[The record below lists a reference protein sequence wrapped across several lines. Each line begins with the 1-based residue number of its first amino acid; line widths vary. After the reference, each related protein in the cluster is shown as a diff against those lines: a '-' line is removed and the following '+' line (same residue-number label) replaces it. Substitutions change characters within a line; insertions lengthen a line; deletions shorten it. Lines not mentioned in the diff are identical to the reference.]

1 MLRGLHHTRSRR
13 VCGSKWG
20 MVYRLFCTE
29 RKGLGLLLLRLENT
43 YHLVGGY
50 CDCIMV
56 VVGGVG
62 SFTTLL
68 SVSDILYALTNCF
81 LGDSSLKTLQV
92 YGNACNSIARNIL
105 MLAR

>member
-20 MVYRLFCTE
+20 MVYGLFCTE

-62 SFTTLL
+62 SFTMFYTRAQWHVHTLL
-68 SVSDILYALTNCF
+68 SVSDILYTLTVF
-81 LGDSSLKTLQV
+81 EATQV
-92 YGNACNSIARNIL
+92 
-105 MLAR
+105 